1 MTKLIDA
8 VPDFTK
14 TPKKPTM
21 VLQVTLSFTPPYAKL
36 GLAAL
41 PLSLSPS
48 PQIHLLEF
56 HIYNIK

>member
-41 PLSLSPS
+41 PLSLSP
-48 PQIHLLEF
+48 LLHKF
-56 HIYNIK
+56 IS